1 MVHINSQNSSKEL
14 EIYMSRKR
22 KDDSLWLAT
31 ARVKGIRFV
40 AIAAKKPQ
48 SPSFRLTRMQFRSIS
63 LNDLDD
69 LYKLGKQQCIPEAQ
83 LTTEPPDFQI
93 TRLPSS

>member
-1 MVHINSQNSSKEL
+1 MSQNRKEN
-14 EIYMSRKR
+14 
-22 KDDSLWLAT
+22 SLWLAT
-31 ARVKGIRFV
+31 VQVKDIRFV

-69 LYKLGKQQCIPEAQ
+69 LYKLGKQHCIPEAQ
-83 LTTEPPDFQI
+83 PAKTSSTQ
-93 TRLPSS
+93 LPHSPCLPKGR